1 MATLL
6 LVGCGKMGSALAR
19 GWLEQGVSASDIT
32 VVEPNPESARDIST
46 DLGVA
51 VVAGADALSE
61 NFKPDVVVVA
71 VKPQILDEVIA
82 PYARFVAS
90 GALFLSIAAGKT
102 IATFEAALGSDAH
115 IVRAMPNTPASI
127 GRGIAVCVAN
137 AGVNPAGRDTA
148 TALLEAV
155 GEVAWVDDEAL
166 LDAVTAVSG
175 SGPAYIFLLAEAMAH
190 AGVMAGL
197 SVELSNKL
205 ARATVAGAGEMLHQL
220 PDPAETLRENVTSP
234 GGTTAAAL
242 DVLMKDGAMKE
253 LMVKAIDAAARRS
266 RELGG

>member
-82 PYARFVAS
+82 PYARFV
-90 GALFLSIAAGKT
+90 
-102 IATFEAALGSDAH
+102 
-115 IVRAMPNTPASI
+115 
-127 GRGIAVCVAN
+127 
-137 AGVNPAGRDTA
+137 
-148 TALLEAV
+148 
-155 GEVAWVDDEAL
+155 
-166 LDAVTAVSG
+166 
-175 SGPAYIFLLAEAMAH
+175 
-190 AGVMAGL
+190 
-197 SVELSNKL
+197 
-205 ARATVAGAGEMLHQL
+205 
-220 PDPAETLRENVTSP
+220 
-234 GGTTAAAL
+234 
-242 DVLMKDGAMKE
+242 
-253 LMVKAIDAAARRS
+253 
-266 RELGG
+266 